1 MDNDAEFRLTVLVT
15 SDLHGHL
22 FPTDYRGSAERELG
36 LAKLATLIERERT
49 LNPSALLIDNGDL
62 IQGTPLMYHHAK
74 FAADADIHPAVNAL
88 NYLQYDAAVIG
99 NHEFNYGTQVL
110 SRAIAQSDFPWL
122 SANILNSANGLPA
135 FGKPYVIKRT
145 PEGATVAILGL
156 TTPYIP
162 NWELP
167 SHIAG
172 LEFRDAVDT
181 AKHWVAHIRETERP
195 DVMIVSYHGGFER
208 DLRSGE
214 PSEPL
219 TGENQG
225 HALCME
231 VPGIDVLITGHQ
243 HRMLTGEVNGV
254 TIVQPGC
261 NGQAIGKV
269 TVGLSLR
276 DGQWGI
282 EEKHSEVISL
292 APGTPKDERLLERI
306 AEEEARTQKW
316 LDQPIGRAEGDMA
329 ILNPMEARTSDHPFI
344 EFVNRVQMDATGAD
358 ISLTALF
365 TDESPGFQE
374 RITMRDIVS
383 NYIYPNTLKVLRISG
398 QDIADAL
405 EQSAAYFELQD
416 GEPAVSAAFN
426 EPKPQH
432 YNYDMWEGI
441 EYELDLS
448 KPVGRRVVKL
458 MRGGKPLDR
467 HALYEVAMNSYRAGG
482 GGNYAML
489 GGKPVVREIT
499 VDMTEIIADYI
510 LERRT
515 IRATCDHN
523 WRVVAGGS

>member
-1 MDNDAEFRLTVLVT
+1 MDNFAEFRLTVLVT
-15 SDLHGHL
+15 GDLHGHL
-22 FPTDYRGSAERELG
+22 FPTDYRGSLERELG

-49 LNPSALLIDNGDL
+49 HNPSALLIDNGDL

-74 FAADADIHPAVNAL
+74 FAADSDLHPAINAL
-88 NYLQYDAAVIG
+88 NYLKYDAAVIG
-99 NHEFNYGTQVL
+99 NHEFNYGPRTL
-110 SRAIAQSDFPWL
+110 RRAIEQSDFPWL
-122 SANILNSANGLPA
+122 SANIVNRANGQPA
-135 FGKPYVIKRT
+135 FGTPYAIKRT

-172 LEFRDAVDT
+172 LEFRDAVET
-181 AKHWVAHIRETERP
+181 AKQWVAHIRDTERP

-225 HALCME
+225 YALCTE

-243 HRMLTGEVNGV
+243 HRMLAGEINGV
-254 TIVQPGC
+254 KIVQSGC

-269 TVGLSLR
+269 TVELSKK
-276 DGQWGI
+276 DGHWRI
-282 EEKHSEVISL
+282 EGKHSEVIGL
-292 APGTPKDERLLERI
+292 MPGTPKDEDLLMRI
-306 AEEEARTQKW
+306 AEEEARTQRW

-329 ILNPMEARTSDHPFI
+329 IRSPMEARTQDHPFI
-344 EFVNRVQMDATGAD
+344 EFVNRVQMDATGAE

-405 EQSAAYFELQD
+405 ELSAAYFELID
-416 GEPAVSAAFN
+416 GKPAVSAAFS

-441 EYELDLS
+441 EYELDIA
-448 KPVGRRVVKL
+448 KPAGRRVVKL
-458 MRGGKPLDR
+458 MRGGEPLDR
-467 HALYEVAMNSYRAGG
+467 QAHYEVAMNSYRAGG
-482 GGNYAML
+482 GGNYGMF

-523 WRVVAGGS
+523 WRVVTGGL